1 MANVAEH
8 LISTFEANGIE
19 RIWGIAGDSL
29 NGFTDALQGSSIQW
43 MNVRHEEAG
52 AFEASAEA
60 AMTGELA
67 VTAGTAGPGNLQL
80 INGLYEETRSLVPV
94 LACGAHQP
102 SITIV

>member
-52 AFEASAEA
+52 AFAASAEA

-67 VTAGTAGPGNLQL
+67 VTAGTAGPGNLHL
-80 INGLYEETRSLVPV
+80 DRKSTRLNSSHVAISYAVCCLK
-94 LACGAHQP
+94 
-102 SITIV
+102 